1 MRRAANGFLVGLLVL
16 TVLDAAWGQSLAS
29 SAYLPASVVVRPE
42 RALVYRGPDKQGG
55 RRGTVVGGQRLPA
68 YRTADGP
75 GCSSRWVEVY
85 AEGWVCGTDLLA
97 SPLPPDA
104 VALPE
109 LPVGQITPYPC
120 AFAREEGAPLFSRLS
135 DAVIDYSERWLD
147 GGFAVAVRRKVYY
160 DGQRFY
166 RSAGGLYVRASD
178 VFLAR
183 PSTFQGEQLAGRELL
198 GWTFRQ
204 STRVYDEL
212 PGSARSSFSS
222 VGRQVVFRFAAEHE
236 VRGVSYL
243 QSTDGRYVRASD
255 LRQPTYLEPPEPVG
269 PYDVWFDVDTAHQV
283 LVAYRGT
290 EPLFATLI
298 SSGRRGHSTPRG
310 TYRIWVKL
318 ITGRMAN
325 EEPSDPDEKPYYLE
339 DVPWVM
345 YFNDDIA
352 LHGAYWHRSFGQ
364 VRSHGCVNLAPLD
377 ARRVFDLAQPA
388 LPRGWWSVL
397 PSPDDPG
404 SLVRVR

>member
-1 MRRAANGFLVGLLVL
+1 MRRATAALVGLLLLAVPG
-16 TVLDAAWGQSLAS
+16 VSRGSDVAS
-29 SAYLPASVVVRPE
+29 STYLPASVLVRPE
-42 RALVYRGPDKQGG
+42 RALVYRGPDKHGS

-68 YRTADGP
+68 YRTTSGP
-75 GCSSRWVEVY
+75 GCSSLWVEVY

-109 LPVGQITPYPC
+109 LPAGQITPYPC
-120 AFAREEGAPLFSRLS
+120 AFAREEGAPIFARLS
-135 DAVIDYSERWLD
+135 DAAIDYAERWLD

-160 DGQRFY
+160 EGQRFY

-178 VFLAR
+178 VYLAR
-183 PSTFQGEQLAGRELL
+183 PSMFHGEELQGRELL

-204 STRVYDEL
+204 STRVYDGL
-212 PGSARSSFSS
+212 PGRGHVSFTS
-222 VGRQVVFRFAAEHE
+222 VDRQVVFRLAAEHE
-236 VRGVSYL
+236 VGGVIYL

-255 LRQPTYLEPPEPVG
+255 LRQPAYLDPPEPVG
-269 PYDVWFDVDTAHQV
+269 PYDVWFDVDTAQQV
-283 LVAYRGT
+283 LVAYRGA
-290 EPLFATLI
+290 EPIFATLI
-298 SSGRRGHSTPRG
+298 SSGRRGHATPRG

-352 LHGAYWHRSFGQ
+352 LHGAYWHRSFGH

-377 ARRVFDLAQPA
+377 ARWVFDRAQPA

-397 PSPDDPG
+397 PSSDDPG
-404 SLVRVR
+404 SFVRVR

>member
-1 MRRAANGFLVGLLVL
+1 MGFLVLAAAATPAVG
-16 TVLDAAWGQSLAS
+16 DAVTS
-29 SAYLPASVVVRPE
+29 STYLPASVVVRPE

-68 YRTADGP
+68 YRMTEGP
-75 GCSSRWVEVY
+75 GCNSRWVEVY

-109 LPVGQITPYPC
+109 LPTGQITPYPC
-120 AFAREEGAPLFSRLS
+120 AFAREEGAPIFARLS
-135 DAVIDYSERWLD
+135 DAAIDYSERWLEA
-147 GGFAVAVRRKVYY
+147 GYAVAVRRKVYY

-178 VFLAR
+178 VYLAR
-183 PSTFQGEQLAGRELL
+183 PSTFRGEQLRDRALL

-204 STRVYDEL
+204 NTRVYDAA
-212 PGSARSSFSS
+212 PGSGRGSFSS
-222 VGRQVVFRFAAEHE
+222 VGRQVLFHLAAEHE
-236 VRGVSYL
+236 IDGVAYA
-243 QSTDGRYVRASD
+243 QATDGRYVRSSD
-255 LRQPTYLEPPEPVG
+255 LRRPTYLEPPEPIG
-269 PYDVWFDVDTAHQV
+269 PYDVWVDVDTSQQV
-283 LVAYRGT
+283 LVAYRGADPVFT
-290 EPLFATLI
+290 TLI
-298 SSGRRGHSTPRG
+298 SSGRRGHATPRG
-310 TYRIWVKL
+310 TFRVWVKL

-352 LHGAYWHRSFGQ
+352 LHAAYWHGSFGH
-364 VRSHGCVNLAPLD
+364 VCSHGCVNLAPLD
-377 ARRVFDLAQPA
+377 ARQVFDLMQPA

-397 PSPDDPG
+397 PTADDPG